1 MWQWSNVKSISNPKR
16 PSSGK
21 DKKARACYSLEAVQ
35 ICSTDFECTCFN
47 LGTSVLVICI
57 CHLALCGIGVL
68 PFHSPTPTHALNE
81 IGCMMATAIYSGYM
95 CRTHTGQMPPLL
107 LRAIRS
113 QPEFDPHTQEGQPA
127 SRLCKD
133 AATRFLYVGVSASH
147 RVVDWRQVRLRVPP
161 GETIASNLISDFT
174 QKTEYLQTISGYIWY
189 ILIQCV

>member
-1 MWQWSNVKSISNPKR
+1 MHLLQSWHIRFGHLHLP
-16 PSSGK
+16 G
-21 DKKARACYSLEAVQ
+21 SLR
-35 ICSTDFECTCFN
+35 N
-47 LGTSVLVICI
+47 R
-57 CHLALCGIGVL
+57 
-68 PFHSPTPTHALNE
+68 SPTLPLSNSNCTQRDRL
-81 IGCMMATAIYSGYM
+81 MATAIYSGYM
-95 CRTHTGQMPPLL
+95 CRTHTGQMRQMPPLL

-147 RVVDWRQVRLRVPP
+147 RVLDWRQVRLRVPP